1 MRPITC
7 DPGGMTP
14 KKTTAQQA
22 EATLRALQVEREKL
36 HALQADLAARE
47 LAAVA
52 MARGAQP
59 RPVSW
64 REIARWMGRSGS
76 NVCTQFKPLLA
87 VTVTVAQPDEPP
99 PTRPTR
105 R

>member
-7 DPGGMTP
+7 DHAGMTP
-14 KKTTAQQA
+14 KKTPAQQA
-22 EATLRALQVEREKL
+22 EATLRALQEERARVE
-36 HALQADLAARE
+36 ADLAQRE

-59 RPVSW
+59 HPVPW
-64 REIARWMGRSGS
+64 REIAAWMGRSGS
-76 NVCTQFKPLLA
+76 NVCTQFKPKLA
-87 VTVTVAQPDEPP
+87 VTVTVVQPDDDPP
-99 PTRPTR
+99 ARSAR